1 MTRRELPILI
11 ALVALFVGVGLYERR
26 FWAADNLRII
36 LDWVPLLIIVALG
49 QMAVILTRG
58 VDVAVGSTLALS
70 GMATAILLRDYPNLN
85 VYLAALLAVGFGAVL
100 GAINGGLI
108 AYGRVPAIVATL
120 GTMGVFRG
128 LTFIVSRMSVAHGL
142 IIASSDGKQVSEY
155 ELPRAL
161 STWSAEG
168 PGGQSLVAWVVI
180 VALLAAVGMHVL
192 LTRTRGGR
200 TLYALGG
207 NPEAATLRGLPT
219 RPATFWVYVL
229 CGAGAGLAGILY
241 ASRYGTVNPATIGSG
256 FELLVIAATVIGG
269 VSVFGGV
276 GTVPGVVLGCF
287 LLGTINV
294 ALSVLAIDATY
305 QQAVYGFVILLAV
318 LFDDRAARQLRLRLT
333 GEEE

>member
-1 MTRRELPILI
+1 MTRRELPILV

-26 FWAADNLRII
+26 FWAADNLRSI
-36 LDWVPLLIIVALG
+36 LLWVPLLTVVALG
-49 QMAVILTRG
+49 QMTVILTRG

-70 GMATAILLRDYPNLN
+70 GMATAILLRDHPNLS

-128 LTFIVSRMSVAHGL
+128 LTFKVSEGR
-142 IIASSDGKQVSEY
+142 QVSEY

-168 PGGQSLVAWVVI
+168 PGGQTLVAWVVI
-180 VALLAAVGMHVL
+180 VALVAAFGMHVL

-207 NPEAATLRGLPT
+207 NPDAAALRGLPT

-294 ALSVLAIDATY
+294 ALSVLAIDATW
-305 QQAVYGFVILLAV
+305 QQAVYGAVILIAV

>member
-26 FWAADNLRII
+26 FWAADNLRSI
-36 LDWVPLLIIVALG
+36 LLWVPLLTVVALG

-58 VDVAVGSTLALS
+58 VDVAVGSTLALA
-70 GMATAILLRDYPNLN
+70 GMATAILLRDHPTLN
-85 VYLAALLAVGFGAVL
+85 IYLAALLAVGFGAVL

-128 LTFIVSRMSVAHGL
+128 LTFKVSEGR
-142 IIASSDGKQVSEY
+142 QVSEY

-168 PGGQSLVAWVVI
+168 PGGQTLVAWVVI
-180 VALLAAVGMHVL
+180 VALIAAFGMHVL

-207 NPEAATLRGLPT
+207 NPDAATLRGLPT
-219 RPATFWVYVL
+219 RAATFWVYVL

-294 ALSVLAIDATY
+294 ALSVLAIDATW
-305 QQAVYGFVILLAV
+305 QQAVYGAVILIAV

>member
-1 MTRRELPILI
+1 MTKRELPILI
-11 ALVALFVGVGLYERR
+11 ALALLFVGVGLYERR
-26 FWAADNLRII
+26 FWAADNLRSI
-36 LDWVPLLIIVALG
+36 LLWVPLLTVVALG

-58 VDVAVGSTLALS
+58 VDVSVGSTLGLA
-70 GMATAILLRDYPNLN
+70 GMATAILLRDHPGLS
-85 VYLAALLAVGFGAVL
+85 VYLAALISVAFGALL
-100 GAINGGLI
+100 GAVNGGLI

-128 LTFIVSRMSVAHGL
+128 LTFKVSGGR
-142 IIASSDGKQVSEY
+142 QVSEY
-155 ELPRAL
+155 ELPRVLA
-161 STWSAEG
+161 TWSAEG
-168 PGGQSLVAWVVI
+168 PGGQSMVAWVVI
-180 VALLAAVGMHVL
+180 VALLAAVGMHAFL
-192 LTRTRGGR
+192 ARTRAGR

-207 NPEAATLRGLPT
+207 NPEAAALRGLPT
-219 RPATFWVYVL
+219 RSATFWVYVL

-241 ASRYGTVNPATIGSG
+241 ASRYGTVNPASVGAG

-294 ALSVLAIDATY
+294 ALSVLAIAATW
-305 QQAVYGFVILLAV
+305 QSAVYGAVILLAV
-318 LFDDRAARQLRLRLT
+318 VFDDRAARKLRLKLT